1 MKPHL
6 KTLAKSTLPFEN
18 FIYSQA
24 KAPYMSSEDT
34 LRVLNLAD
42 FDSTSIDDYL
52 NGTGY
57 AKAGNSEGDNFFCDE
72 MHSFLRQAKDC
83 GTAVI
88 KIESSN
94 IYYTVKKIPED
105 LKYFESH
112 LAYAVIKI
120 AKSIATIKAIEE
132 KPNKK
137 LLLKAL
143 DTLVDANFFLNISS
157 VMEEFYFRKK

>member
-1 MKPHL
+1 
-6 KTLAKSTLPFEN
+6 
-18 FIYSQA
+18 
-24 KAPYMSSEDT
+24 MSSEDT

-57 AKAGNSEGDNFFCDE
+57 AKAGDSEGDNFFCDE
-72 MHSFLRQAKDC
+72 MHSFLEQAKNY
-83 GTAVI
+83 GTAFI
-88 KIESSN
+88 KIEGSKV
-94 IYYTVKKIPED
+94 YYKVEKIPED

-143 DTLVDANFFLNISS
+143 DTLVDANYFLGMSD

>member
-1 MKPHL
+1 
-6 KTLAKSTLPFEN
+6 
-18 FIYSQA
+18 
-24 KAPYMSSEDT
+24 MSSEDT

-57 AKAGNSEGDNFFCDE
+57 AKAGDSEGDNFFCDE
-72 MHSFLRQAKDC
+72 MRDFLIQAKKC
-83 GTAVI
+83 GTSVV
-88 KIESSN
+88 KIEDN
-94 IYYTVKKIPED
+94 KVYYNVENIPED

-112 LAYAVIKI
+112 LAYAVIKV

-143 DTLVDANFFLNISS
+143 DTLVDANYFLNISS
-157 VMEEFYFRKK
+157 VMEEFYFREK